1 MTQYLIPKLH
11 SILDI
16 LSIFHDWIRAVYVQI
31 FWLCTWSLRHPW
43 KTRVPSFG
51 KISPCCCN
59 CESYCWI
66 FLIEIN
72 FLIGLWNISFLIWI
86 HLIFFLFQSSL
97 HIFNTLRIL
106 RNSCDRI
113 KNFCMMRKN
122 FCMLKKSYTLLTN
135 PTSNKWKSVNGK
147 NHL

>member
-72 FLIGLWNISFLIWI
+72 FLIGLWNISFRIWHMWLVALLNPWKI
-86 HLIFFLFQSSL
+86 EQSWKCIFLKHYS
-97 HIFNTLRIL
+97 HMNTKWALKEKSINGLL
-106 RNSCDRI
+106 RNCI
-113 KNFCMMRKN
+113 FKIFI
-122 FCMLKKSYTLLTN
+122 
-135 PTSNKWKSVNGK
+135 
-147 NHL
+147 